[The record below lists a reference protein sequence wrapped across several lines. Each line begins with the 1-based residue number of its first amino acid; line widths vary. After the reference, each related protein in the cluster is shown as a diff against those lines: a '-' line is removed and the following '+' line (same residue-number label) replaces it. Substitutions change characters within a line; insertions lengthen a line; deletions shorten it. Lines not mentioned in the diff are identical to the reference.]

1 MILIFNIIIFNSV
14 YQRQLFGVKGLIF
27 NVIWL
32 KRLFCR
38 KKKKKN
44 LLDTTFILAGT
55 DKVDVTNLVILV
67 TWWKSYSEQINLIP
81 AHYTIISNQ
90 LLPLNKKFLPIII
103 IFFILFSIIFL
114 KLIRFVNNY
123 FSEARFND

>member
-14 YQRQLFGVKGLIF
+14 YQRQLLGVKGLIF

-32 KRLFCR
+32 KMLFCR
-38 KKKKKN
+38 KKKN
-44 LLDTTFILAGT
+44 LLDTNFILAGT

-90 LLPLNKKFLPIII
+90 LLPLKKKFLPIII
-103 IFFILFSIIFL
+103 ILFILFSIIFL

-123 FSEARFND
+123 ISEARFND

>member
-1 MILIFNIIIFNSV
+1 MWFDWKGCSV
-14 YQRQLFGVKGLIF
+14 E
-27 NVIWL
+27 
-32 KRLFCR
+32 

-44 LLDTTFILAGT
+44 LLDTTFLSFAGT

-67 TWWKSYSEQINLIP
+67 NWWKSYSEQINLIP

-103 IFFILFSIIFL
+103 IFFILFFYNIFEINQICKQLYFVQDLMTRYIIF
-114 KLIRFVNNY
+114 KKWGEKQWIK
-123 FSEARFND
+123 